1 MNSLLELT
9 DNGLHAQPRPESAE
23 LDPFRVLIDR
33 DTSKNKKEATKELSF
48 VYHMCDTDSPYFQS
62 VGDKEVRENELVR
75 DLWGEEGAWEPDDEV
90 KKAIKYYRDHHMTPA
105 QQLLESALE
114 SVTNLRDYFKDAD
127 PMARDDNGR
136 VVWKAKDIVSNLSK
150 IGDVIK
156 GLKELKEEVRKEQIE
171 GGDNRGG
178 VEVNRFSR

>member
-23 LDPFRVLIDR
+23 IDAFRVLIDR
-33 DTSKNKKEATKELSF
+33 DTSENNQEASRELSF

-62 VGDKEVRENELVR
+62 VGDKQVREDELVR

-105 QQLLESALE
+105 QQLLESALK
-114 SVTNLRDYFKDAD
+114 SVHNLRDYFQNAD
-127 PMARDDNGR
+127 PMQTDDRGR
-136 VVWKAKDIVSNLSK
+136 AVWKAKDIVTNLSK

-156 GLKELKEEVRKEQIE
+156 GLKELQEEVEKEQIK
-171 GGDNRGG
+171 GGNNRGG

>member
-1 MNSLLELT
+1 MNSLLQLS
-9 DNGLHAQPRPESAE
+9 DNNLHAQPTPEAAE
-23 LDPFRVLIDR
+23 IDQFRQIIDR
-33 DTSKNKKEATKELSF
+33 DDSERMREAVRELSF

-62 VGDKEVRENELVR
+62 VGDADVRQEEVVR
-75 DLWGEEGAWEPDDEV
+75 DLWGEPDAWEPDDTV
-90 KKAIKYYRDHHMTPA
+90 KRAMNYYRNRHLTPA
-105 QQLLESALE
+105 QQLLESALK
-114 SVTNLRDYFKDAD
+114 SVHNLRDYFQNAD
-127 PMARDDNGR
+127 PTERDNNGR

-156 GLKELKEEVRKEQIE
+156 GLKELQEEVEKEQLQ